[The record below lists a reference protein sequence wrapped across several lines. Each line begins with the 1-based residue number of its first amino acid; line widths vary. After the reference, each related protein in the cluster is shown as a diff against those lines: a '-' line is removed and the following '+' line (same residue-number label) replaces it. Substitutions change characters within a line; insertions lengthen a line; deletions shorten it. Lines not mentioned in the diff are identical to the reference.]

1 MTDET
6 FERFVRETHDGA
18 IRIAY
23 SYLGDWEEAR
33 DAAQGAY
40 VLAHRSLDSVRE
52 EGAFKGWFHRIL
64 ANHLKD
70 CLRRRKLRNFWS
82 RFFGSGESQGE
93 ECTDPAP
100 DPEKEALNA
109 ALKAQIRTAVEKLP
123 ARQREVFR
131 LKAVADLTF
140 AQIAQTLS
148 ISEGAAKTHHQRA
161 LAKLKITLRDWR
173 EG

>member
-1 MTDET
+1 MTDES

-18 IRIAY
+18 LRLAY

-52 EGAFKGWFHRIL
+52 EEALKGWFNRIL
-64 ANHLKD
+64 TNHLKD

-82 RFFGSGESQGE
+82 RLFGIGESQGE
-93 ECTDPAP
+93 ERPDPAP
-100 DPEKEALNA
+100 SPEKEAINS
-109 ALKAQIRTAVEKLP
+109 ALKADLRVAVEKLP
-123 ARQREVFR
+123 ARQAEVFR
-131 LKAVADLTF
+131 LKAVAGLTF
-140 AQIAQTLS
+140 TEIAKALL

-161 LAKLKITLRDWR
+161 LAQLKTTLRDWR
-173 EG
+173 EA